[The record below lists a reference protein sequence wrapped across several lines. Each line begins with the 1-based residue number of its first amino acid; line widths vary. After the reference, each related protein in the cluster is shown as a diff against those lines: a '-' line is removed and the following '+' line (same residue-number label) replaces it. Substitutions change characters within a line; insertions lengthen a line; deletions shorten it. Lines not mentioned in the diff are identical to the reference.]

1 MNKPLGQLYLHELDK
16 LMRKEVRDFMS
27 GKSDGFLIKYIT
39 RERARRFVGPPRD
52 DSEAAHRRSLSS
64 LPSDAPVEV
73 AGYVP
78 YSEYDYDKRY
88 IPQLVEAFQ
97 DREGNVSVVA
107 WAADTDTVP
116 Y

>member
-1 MNKPLGQLYLHELDK
+1 MTVKQL
-16 LMRKEVRDFMS
+16 
-27 GKSDGFLIKYIT
+27 I
-39 RERARRFVGPPRD
+39 
-52 DSEAAHRRSLSS
+52 AALSS

-88 IPQLVEAFQ
+88 IPQLVEALQ
-97 DREGNVSVVA
+97 DGEGNIFVVV

-116 Y
+116 C